1 MSAYAGDTLLYR
13 NRVFRLGVR
22 PLEGWFRLI
31 GHRPLFRRPSYVSP
45 ALQDYSATWEIDAG
59 GMLQLV
65 GLTGCWAD
73 AAPLALGHLFPF
85 CEESV
90 AATWY
95 SGCLRGSRAGPSRF
109 AQMQTMASDGHTAT
123 ARDGGS
129 GAGLA
134 SVVLV
139 DLALEIR
146 AGRLLD
152 ADGCPVSD
160 APVRDATPAWTTMLV

>member
-13 NRVFRLGVR
+13 NRVFRLGAR

-31 GHRPLFRRPSYVSP
+31 GRRPLFRRPSHVSP
-45 ALQDYSATWEIDAG
+45 TLQDYSATWEIDAHG
-59 GMLQLV
+59 VLQLV
-65 GLTGCWAD
+65 GLTGCWVD
-73 AAPLALGHLFPF
+73 ATPIALGHLFPF

-95 SGCLRGSRAGPSRF
+95 SGCLRGARVGPSRF
-109 AQMQTMASDGHTAT
+109 AHAMANDGQTAAT
-123 ARDGGS
+123 GSGGS

-134 SVVLV
+134 GVVLA

-152 ADGCPVSD
+152 ADGRPVSEV
-160 APVRDATPAWTTMLV
+160 PVRDATPSWTTMLI